1 MVSLQ
6 ERGQQ
11 GRRPEAGQGAVQV
24 TQWVLDPQGPPEGF
38 SQELVF
44 PSKATWL
51 GWPLGSGPERAG
63 VPPERSLEEEEGF
76 GEAAENSRTR
86 PRRLMRP
93 SCRPS
98 PQPDGGLGRRE
109 DSARPL

>member
-51 GWPLGSGPERAG
+51 G
-63 VPPERSLEEEEGF
+63 
-76 GEAAENSRTR
+76 
-86 PRRLMRP
+86 
-93 SCRPS
+93 
-98 PQPDGGLGRRE
+98 
-109 DSARPL
+109 